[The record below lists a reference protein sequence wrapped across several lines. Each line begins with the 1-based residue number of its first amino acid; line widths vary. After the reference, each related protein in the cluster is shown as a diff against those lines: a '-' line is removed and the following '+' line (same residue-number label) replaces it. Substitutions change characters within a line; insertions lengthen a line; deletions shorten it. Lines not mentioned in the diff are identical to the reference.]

1 MSIENHPN
9 FHAVKFAMDITASY
23 YGSLRGKGKTCNI
36 CMDSVR
42 EASVK
47 FVDEI
52 EAIVDHEVEK
62 TVGGQHND

>member
-36 CMDSVR
+36 GMSDSVR
-42 EASVK
+42 ESISK

-52 EAIVDHEVEK
+52 EAIVDHKVEQNN
-62 TVGGQHND
+62 G